1 MSCND
6 TAGPVIVLAM
16 STALFSAGT
25 VRRFLEHYG
34 DTIEVVVFVADAEDV
49 SYFT

>member
-1 MSCND
+1 MRHC
-6 TAGPVIVLAM
+6 TVCG
-16 STALFSAGT
+16 LFSSAGT

-49 SYFT
+49 SYFN